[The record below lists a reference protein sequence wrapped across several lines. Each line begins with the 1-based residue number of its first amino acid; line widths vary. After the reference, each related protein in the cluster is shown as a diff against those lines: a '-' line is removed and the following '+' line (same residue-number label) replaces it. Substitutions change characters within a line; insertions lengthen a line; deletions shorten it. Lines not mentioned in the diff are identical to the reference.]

1 MAWWHKPDTPD
12 MEGYMPENIYTG
24 PDPDAYKRY
33 AERKDREARENR
45 LAWEKFQK
53 EKKERAIQMKTK
65 LKEASILF
73 FVQILMYS
81 IWCINFR
88 AVADAHYHTAALS
101 DFLIASMNFFVI
113 KKIAHGQD
121 NFHQWAGYALGS
133 VVGSYLGIWISATFL
148 GG

>member
-1 MAWWHKPDTPD
+1 M
-12 MEGYMPENIYTG
+12 
-24 PDPDAYKRY
+24 R
-33 AERKDREARENR
+33 
-45 LAWEKFQK
+45 
-53 EKKERAIQMKTK
+53 TK

-73 FVQILMYS
+73 VVQIFMYT

-88 AVADAHYHTAALS
+88 AVADAHYNTAALS

-133 VVGSYLGIWISATFL
+133 VVGSYFGIWVSATFL
-148 GG
+148 A

>member
-1 MAWWHKPDTPD
+1 M
-12 MEGYMPENIYTG
+12 
-24 PDPDAYKRY
+24 R
-33 AERKDREARENR
+33 
-45 LAWEKFQK
+45 
-53 EKKERAIQMKTK
+53 TK

-73 FVQILMYS
+73 VVQIFMYT

-133 VVGSYLGIWISATFL
+133 VVGSYFGIWVSATFL

>member
-1 MAWWHKPDTPD
+1 MAWWHKPDPPD
-12 MEGYMPENIYTG
+12 MEGYAPGWVYNG

-33 AERKDREARENR
+33 AERKNREARENK
-45 LAWEKFQK
+45 LAWEQFQK
-53 EKKERAIQMKTK
+53 EKKEKDIQMKNK

-113 KKIAHGQD
+113 KKIANSQD
-121 NFHQWAGYALGS
+121 NIHQWAGYALGS